1 MKKQFVRR
9 PFFQRDPLSCARELI
24 GAELI
29 WGRCGGIIVEN
40 EAYLAESDEA
50 SHTFSRP
57 SARAFVDQNK
67 AGAAYI
73 YFSYGAHWMLNVLV
87 KGELNGFVLI
97 RAIEPVRGIE
107 LMKKR
112 RELDDQKRLCSGPG
126 KLTQALDIT
135 DRHHEM
141 DLCADPRYCFAR
153 SPNAIVDVVA
163 DARIGITRSVH
174 HAWRFTLRGS
184 KFVSVPVRAEA
195 HVDRI
200 A

>member
-1 MKKQFVRR
+1 
-9 PFFQRDPLSCARELI
+9 
-24 GAELI
+24 
-29 WGRCGGIIVEN
+29 
-40 EAYLAESDEA
+40 
-50 SHTFSRP
+50 
-57 SARAFVDQNK
+57 
-67 AGAAYI
+67 
-73 YFSYGAHWMLNVLV
+73 
-87 KGELNGFVLI
+87 
-97 RAIEPVRGIE
+97 
-107 LMKKR
+107 
-112 RELDDQKRLCSGPG
+112 
-126 KLTQALDIT
+126 
-135 DRHHEM
+135 M